1 MSPKNKKKLEIIR
14 SKLDK
19 LDNRLLSLIKYRS
32 NLVKEVLKLKEFKK
46 EIVDKKRINFIL
58 KKINTKSKK
67 YNIDPKITQRIW
79 KNMIWAYI
87 EYERRNFRKKNNYLL

>member
-19 LDNRLLSLIKYRS
+19 LDDKLLSLIKYRT

-46 EIVDKKRINFIL
+46 EIVDKKRINSIL
-58 KKINTKSKK
+58 KKIHSKSKK
-67 YNIDPKITQRIW
+67 LKIDPKITNRIW
-79 KNMIWAYI
+79 RNMILSYI
-87 EYERRNFRKKNNYLL
+87 DYEKRNFKKK

>member
-19 LDNRLLSLIKYRS
+19 LDNKLLSLIKYRT

-58 KKINTKSKK
+58 KKIYSKSKK
-67 YNIDPKITQRIW
+67 LKIDPKITNRIW
-79 KNMIWAYI
+79 KNMILSYI
-87 EYERRNFRKKNNYLL
+87 DYEKRNFKKK

>member
-19 LDNRLLSLIKYRS
+19 LDNKLLSLIKLRT

-58 KKINTKSKK
+58 KKINLKSKK
-67 YNIDPKITQRIW
+67 LKIDPKITNRIW
-79 KNMIWAYI
+79 KNMILSYI
-87 EYERRNFRKKNNYLL
+87 DFEKRNFKRK

>member
-19 LDNRLLSLIKYRS
+19 LDNKLLSLIKYRT

-58 KKINTKSKK
+58 KKINSKSKK
-67 YNIDPKITQRIW
+67 LKIDPKISNRIW
-79 KNMIWAYI
+79 RNMILSYI
-87 EYERRNFRKKNNYLL
+87 DYEKRNFRKN

>member
-19 LDNRLLSLIKYRS
+19 LDNKLLSLIKYRT
-32 NLVKEVLKLKEFKK
+32 NLVKEVLKLKQYKG

-58 KKINTKSKK
+58 KKINIKSKK
-67 YNIDPKITQRIW
+67 LKIDPKITNRIW
-79 KNMIWAYI
+79 KNMIWSYI
-87 EYERRNFRKKNNYLL
+87 NYERKNFKKK